1 MRYKQLK
8 VIHWSKANESRVDLR
23 LQRKPTKAELIS
35 VCIRSP
41 KERVYRRN
49 RRNCKEWQW
58 ISHSKLDNW
67 KQYALMLIKEVK
79 RIRRRFATCWSKLM
93 NNCTVQLLI
102 DAELSYFL
110 KKQNKLK
117 LFKQYSILRMR
128 KVNIFCIEVRFV
140 RSISYPF
147 FRPWIFSAHLT
158 RGLKNM
164 QIPARECNFHLRSVG
179 AKLISLY

>member
-1 MRYKQLK
+1 MAGREWACNPIKWSCTITYESGPKMRYKQLK
-8 VIHWSKANESRVDLR
+8 VIHWSKANESRVDF
-23 LQRKPTKAELIS
+23 
-35 VCIRSP
+35 CIKSP

-49 RRNCKEWQW
+49 RRDCKEWQW
-58 ISHSKLDNW
+58 ISHSKLDNC

-93 NNCTVQLLI
+93 NNCTVQLFI

-110 KKQNKLK
+110 KKQNKLQ

-158 RGLKNM
+158 RGLKEHANT
-164 QIPARECNFHLRSVG
+164 S
-179 AKLISLY
+179 